1 MFKTGDE
8 DSFNGLTED
17 EFDNLEEGD
26 KLVHVHDV
34 PDPAVAENPELDV
47 DDERAPREVL
57 DVGDYNPLEG
67 GRVTV
72 RVRGAT
78 IMRRD
83 MNKWKLVTD
92 DE

>member
-17 EFDNLEEGD
+17 EFDNLEVGD

-34 PDPAVAENPELDV
+34 PDPAVAENPE
-47 DDERAPREVL
+47 L

>member
-8 DSFNGLTED
+8 DSFDGLTED
-17 EFDNLEEGD
+17 EFDNLEVGD

-34 PDPAVAENPELDV
+34 PDPAVAENPALNV
-47 DDERAPREVL
+47 DDERVPREVL
-57 DVGDYNPLEG
+57 HVGEYNPLAG

-78 IMRRD
+78 IMRSD
-83 MNKWKLVTD
+83 MEKWALVD